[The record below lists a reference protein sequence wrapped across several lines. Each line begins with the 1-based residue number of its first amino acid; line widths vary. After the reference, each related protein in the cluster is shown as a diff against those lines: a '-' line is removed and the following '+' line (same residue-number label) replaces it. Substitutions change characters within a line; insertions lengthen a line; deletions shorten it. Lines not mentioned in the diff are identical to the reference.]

1 MGREGMGT
9 DPIIVVLDQKRLDG
23 PWSVVVIAANSH
35 GNPAFGAGPWALCLA
50 VLHTHALGEE
60 VRSQSQCGWQ
70 SRSYLVP
77 FSGTLLLKARPTARA
92 DIIGTFIKY
101 PSSRPCLA
109 VFRVGPAFLYSCMYS
124 FSCGG
129 PSFIEQVRGLPEH
142 FCGAA
147 SAPRCVASRV
157 VSIPVLISSSCEMA
171 WTGLGWAGHVT
182 NLRVLCSVGLPD

>member
-23 PWSVVVIAANSH
+23 PWSVVVIAAISH

-77 FSGTLLLKARPTARA
+77 FCGTLLKARPTDA
-92 DIIGTFIKY
+92 DIIGTSGLY
-101 PSSRPCLA
+101 RPL
-109 VFRVGPAFLYSCMYS
+109 VPAFLS
-124 FSCGG
+124 FESALHVCIAARIHFPVRDFVHRAG
-129 PSFIEQVRGLPEH
+129 RGLPGH

-147 SAPRCVASRV
+147 SAPRGGASRV
-157 VSIPVLISSSCEMA
+157 DSIPMLISSSCEMA

-182 NLRVLCSVGLPD
+182 NLRVLCSDGHSD